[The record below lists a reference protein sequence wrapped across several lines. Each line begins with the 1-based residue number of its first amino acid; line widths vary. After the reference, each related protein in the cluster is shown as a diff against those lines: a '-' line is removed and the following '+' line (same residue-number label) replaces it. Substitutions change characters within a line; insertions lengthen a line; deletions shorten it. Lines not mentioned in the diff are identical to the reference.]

1 MATNYEAIKN
11 MSLEKM
17 AKFLCRYGTGVPCSY
32 CTANNKDS
40 CKANVERCK
49 DWLME
54 EKNENQDV

>member
-1 MATNYEAIKN
+1 MTNYEAIKN

-17 AKFLCRYGTGVPCSY
+17 AKFLCEHGDGVPCSY
-32 CTANNKDS
+32 CTANNKAS
-40 CKANVERCK
+40 CKANVKIRK

>member
-1 MATNYEAIKN
+1 MATNYEAIQN

-17 AKFLCRYGTGVPCSY
+17 AKFLCRYGAGVPCSY

-49 DWLME
+49 DWLNE
-54 EKNENQDV
+54 ESEE

>member
-11 MSLEKM
+11 MSLEEM
-17 AKFLCRYGTGVPCSY
+17 ARFLCKHETGFPCEH

-40 CKANVERCK
+40 CKANVERRK

-54 EKNENQDV
+54 EKTI